1 MFCCYKYFK
10 YLVALNIF
18 WYVESVRECQT
29 NRQTQWR
36 NPGNWRLRRDFGK
49 VFVIEHPCWWLKGY
63 SYRLHLGNQEGLRKD
78 WEKSQ
83 LLCSMDAE
91 SPAFNSWWPGLLSW
105 LKERM
110 QETGDSE
117 VEKIPES
124 KGSGSSE
131 YLKVQLICSSSQFY
145 HYWCHGADLQ
155 NACWQI
161 IPFWVTHLAWHTFRS
176 CLFIHCQ
183 SLAFNWNI

>member
-36 NPGNWRLRRDFGK
+36 DPGNWRLIRGFGT
-49 VFVIEHPCWWLKGY
+49 VFVIEHPCWWLRGY

-78 WEKSQ
+78 REKSR
-83 LLCSMDAE
+83 LLWSLDAE

-131 YLKVQLICSSSQFY
+131 YLKVQLICSSSVLPLLVS
-145 HYWCHGADLQ
+145 WCR
-155 NACWQI
+155 
-161 IPFWVTHLAWHTFRS
+161 PTE
-176 CLFIHCQ
+176 CLLTDHPILGNSFSMTYFQVLPLHPLSI
-183 SLAFNWNI
+183 SGF